1 MKKTMLGIGL
11 TVATAAAMTLTLGAA
26 QAAEN
31 SADDSMAAY
40 VTHDNAESGS
50 YLIRL
55 DDGAD
60 PAAVAKQIGVT
71 PTFTYHTVLNGFA
84 AKMSRSQL
92 QQVRGYNTVEAVSQN
107 YQMTVDEPSTEATS
121 SWGLDRIDQ
130 NNLPLDDAYNH
141 TATGEGVTA
150 YVIDTGI
157 SADHPDF
164 EGRASVGTDTV
175 NDGQEGKDC
184 NGHGTHVSGT
194 IGGKTY
200 GIAPAVS
207 LVGVRVLDCQGSGS
221 SEGVIAGMEWVANNA
236 QAPAVA
242 NMSLGGGKDANL
254 DAAAKALVDKGVFL
268 AVAAGNESADACES
282 SPAGAEGVFT
292 TAASDKDDNSAEF
305 TNFGS
310 CVEGYA
316 PGVDITSAWLD
327 GGENTISGTSMA
339 SPHMAGV
346 AALYKSANGDV
357 ASADLVKWLQDNASK
372 GVVKNAPEGTP
383 ADLLFTN
390 GL

>member
-84 AKMSRSQL
+84 AKMSKSQL
-92 QQVRGYNTVEAVSQN
+92 NRVRGYNTVEAVSQN

>member
-1 MKKTMLGIGL
+1 MLGIGL

-207 LVGVRVLDCQGSGS
+207 LVGVRLRVLAGRCRGCVHHGRVRQGRQLCRVHQLRQLRRGLRPRCRHHLRLAGRWREHHQRHLDGQPAHGWCGGAVQERQRRRRFGRSG
-221 SEGVIAGMEWVANNA
+221 
-236 QAPAVA
+236 Q
-242 NMSLGGGKDANL
+242 
-254 DAAAKALVDKGVFL
+254 
-268 AVAAGNESADACES
+268 VAAGQRLQGRCQERPGRYARR
-282 SPAGAEGVFT
+282 PALHERSVT
-292 TAASDKDDNSAEF
+292 HSNL
-305 TNFGS
+305 
-310 CVEGYA
+310 
-316 PGVDITSAWLD
+316 P
-327 GGENTISGTSMA
+327 M
-339 SPHMAGV
+339 
-346 AALYKSANGDV
+346 
-357 ASADLVKWLQDNASK
+357 
-372 GVVKNAPEGTP
+372 
-383 ADLLFTN
+383 
-390 GL
+390 

>member
-1 MKKTMLGIGL
+1 VKKTMLGIGL

-31 SADDSMAAY
+31 STDDTMAAY
-40 VTHDNAESGS
+40 VTHDDAESGS

-60 PAAVAKQIGVT
+60 PAAVAKQLGVK

-84 AKMSRSQL
+84 AKMSKSQL

-207 LVGVRVLDCQGSGS
+207 LVGVRVLDCQGSGT

>member
-1 MKKTMLGIGL
+1 VKKTMLGIGL

-55 DDGAD
+55 DDRAD

>member
-1 MKKTMLGIGL
+1 VKKTMLGIGL

-84 AKMSRSQL
+84 AKMSKSQL
-92 QQVRGYNTVEAVSQN
+92 NRVRGYNTVEAVSQN